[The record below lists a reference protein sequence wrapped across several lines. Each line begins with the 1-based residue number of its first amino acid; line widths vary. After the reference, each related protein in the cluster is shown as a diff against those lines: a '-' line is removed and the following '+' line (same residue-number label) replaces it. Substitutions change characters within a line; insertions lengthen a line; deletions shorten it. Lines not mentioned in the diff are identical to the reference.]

1 MNINLNQIIYSHIKD
16 GLTKNGNRG
25 AGRTDKLH
33 HGIISIIRK
42 NVKDFDKKYN
52 VFHEKSIA
60 CSYGNKFKIDI
71 LIEDKNGNIV
81 SCILI
86 KAFISSVQKNRAN
99 NANTTQGEIFRIKKI
114 DGRENIKVWFI
125 TLISN
130 KIPNYTNTGVLR
142 NMENVKTSYIDLSKI
157 PSEKNIYHSTIT
169 YDLENID
176 YSTKDTFRNTLN
188 EGNVKNI
195 TENTLI
201 DNAKRIL

>member
-188 EGNVKNI
+188 ESNVKNI

>member
-25 AGRTDKLH
+25 AQRTDKLH
-33 HGIISIIRK
+33 HGIISIIKR

-52 VFHEKSIA
+52 VFHEKSIK

-114 DGRENIKVWFI
+114 DGREHIKVWFI

-142 NMENVKTSYIDLSKI
+142 NMENVETSYIDLSKI
-157 PSEKNIYHSTIT
+157 KSEDNVYHSTIT

-188 EGNVKNI
+188 KDNIKNI

-201 DNAKRIL
+201 NNANRIL

>member
-25 AGRTDKLH
+25 AKRTDKLH
-33 HGIISIIRK
+33 HGIISIIKR

-52 VFHEKSIA
+52 VFHEKSIE

-114 DGRENIKVWFI
+114 DGREHIKVWFI

-142 NMENVKTSYIDLSKI
+142 NMENVETSYIDLSKI
-157 PSEKNIYHSTIT
+157 KSEDNVYHSTIT

-188 EGNVKNI
+188 KDNIKNI

-201 DNAKRIL
+201 NNANRIL

>member
-188 EGNVKNI
+188 KGNVKNI

>member
-1 MNINLNQIIYSHIKD
+1 MNIKLNQIIYSHIKD

-114 DGRENIKVWFI
+114 DGRKNIKVWFI